1 MRPTA
6 LLPTAAVLCAAS
18 ALAAEAPRS
27 PTPEAEPGEFQ
38 VIAVARNLEHP
49 WGLAVL
55 EDGRMIVTERAGRMR
70 IVSRDGQLSEPLDGL
85 PRMQVGGQGGL
96 LDVTASPTFAQDR
109 LLYFTFSEPGQGGAS
124 TAVARGRLGQGALE
138 DVEVIWRQQPKVQ
151 GGNHWGS
158 RLVFHPDGT
167 LFVTLGDR
175 FDYRDLAQD
184 LRTTIGKIVRIH
196 PDGSIPDDNP
206 FVGRADVRPEIW
218 SYGHRNIQAAALH
231 PQTNEL
237 WTVEHGARGG
247 DELNHP
253 QAGRNYGW
261 PVITYGVDYSG
272 AKIGEGT
279 AKAGMEQP
287 VYYWDPVIAP
297 SGAIFYTGEAFTDW
311 RGDLLVGSLN
321 PGALVRLQMGDG
333 RVTEEIRYL
342 PGKRARIRAVRQDA
356 NGAVYLLT
364 DSPRGELL
372 RLEPIRGSD

>member
-1 MRPTA
+1 
-6 LLPTAAVLCAAS
+6 
-18 ALAAEAPRS
+18 
-27 PTPEAEPGEFQ
+27 
-38 VIAVARNLEHP
+38 
-49 WGLAVL
+49 
-55 EDGRMIVTERAGRMR
+55 
-70 IVSRDGQLSEPLDGL
+70 
-85 PRMQVGGQGGL
+85 MQVGGQGGL

-138 DVEVIWRQQPKVQ
+138 DVEVIWRQQPKFQ
-151 GGNHWGS
+151 GDNHWGS

-297 SGAIFYTGEAFTDW
+297 SGAIFYTGEAFTDG

-356 NGAVYLLT
+356 NG
-364 DSPRGELL
+364 
-372 RLEPIRGSD
+372 